1 LYDSD
6 TKLVHF
12 GYREYDSFTGK
23 WTAKD
28 PLLFGGGDS
37 NLYRYVG
44 NDPVNKVDPLGLY
57 MDPRL
62 KGRGVPKAMGGD
74 GKGKGSGGFPN
85 GPFGPV
91 CGASGSWQ
99 ATWLI
104 PDVTPDACQ
113 KHDDCYS
120 DCSKT
125 KQECDL
131 EFYQQNSIYA
141 QAVWTYGQDAYD
153 KAQEHCKCG
162 Q

>member
-1 LYDSD
+1 
-6 TKLVHF
+6 V
-12 GYREYDSFTGK
+12 
-23 WTAKD
+23 
-28 PLLFGGGDS
+28 
-37 NLYRYVG
+37 NLI
-44 NDPVNKVDPLGLY
+44 DPLGLY